1 LEASWCCGVAVVRC
15 CSRKMVLRCCGLA
28 VLRLRLEVR
37 GQRLEGRGER
47 REGKGKAE
55 VEVEVEGQ
63 MPMDWLTRASGLSA
77 RGNTS
82 MPILWQ
88 LSS

>member
-1 LEASWCCGVAVVRC
+1 
-15 CSRKMVLRCCGLA
+15 
-28 VLRLRLEVR
+28 LEVR

-47 REGKGKAE
+47 QEAKGKGK
-55 VEVEVEGQ
+55 VEVKGE